1 MQQPSLEFL
10 SAGFQ
15 QEENFENNQT
25 LSFENSNFMTG
36 HQNQGQ
42 DFLYL
47 QPGNTNNFDLKLSGA
62 NDGKEASQELKIE
75 QTRGGALENVNQG
88 KCWIN

>member
-25 LSFENSNFMTG
+25 LSFENTNFMTG

-62 NDGKEASQELKIE
+62 FDGSEASQS
-75 QTRGGALENVNQG
+75 LEMKEPMLIGPYSEN
-88 KCWIN
+88 